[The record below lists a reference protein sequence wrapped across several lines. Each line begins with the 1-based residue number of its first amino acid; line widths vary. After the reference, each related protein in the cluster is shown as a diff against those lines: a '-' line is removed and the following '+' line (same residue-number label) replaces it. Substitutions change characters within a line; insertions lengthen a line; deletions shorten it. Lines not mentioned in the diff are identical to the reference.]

1 MARLLITEK
10 SMKIKH
16 NNNLESKHSKES
28 AKPSLAS
35 YKEIKAK
42 TSII

>member
-1 MARLLITEK
+1 
-10 SMKIKH
+10 
-16 NNNLESKHSKES
+16 LESKHIKGS